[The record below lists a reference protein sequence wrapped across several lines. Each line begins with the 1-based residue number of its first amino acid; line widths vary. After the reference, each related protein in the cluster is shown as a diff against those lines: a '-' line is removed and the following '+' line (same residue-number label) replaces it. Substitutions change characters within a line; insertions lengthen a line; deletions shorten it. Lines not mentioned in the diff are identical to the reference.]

1 MNQVTRRSFLKGAA
15 VGGTALLTFNQLF
28 NYNQVFGQTTGDDA
42 QTILNLAATSEMYAT
57 THYYTVLTES
67 TIALTP
73 GEIETLKG
81 FLDAELQ
88 HLEYLFDN
96 NAEPVTQEFYIPE
109 AVYNDREQFASI
121 TEQIETAFVG
131 AYLAA
136 CRQYAALGL
145 PLLAGTAAQVAAIE
159 QEHLALVR
167 QIGGLRPNNASLGR
181 ALFYNVSDAVPALQ
195 PFFEGGPGYG
205 GPIVW
210 PGADAIRELVRDV
223 GVTPIPPFTD
233 TSVFGDV
240 VQQEAVAY
248 ACVIAAAGNYRC
260 NLRSGPGVRFPV
272 TGLLQVNQQL
282 NVNGQTTDG
291 DGFVWWRGS
300 DNASWVRSDIVRVVS
315 GQCSNLPQVTVS

>member
-1 MNQVTRRSFLKGAA
+1 MNPVSRRSFLQGVAA
-15 VGGTALLTFNQLF
+15 GGTALLTFNQLLG
-28 NYNQVFGQTTGDDA
+28 YNKVFGQTNGDDA

-88 HLEYLFDN
+88 HLEYLFAN

-131 AYLAA
+131 AYLAG
-136 CRQYAALGL
+136 CRQFAALGQ
-145 PLLAGTAAQVAAIE
+145 PLLAGTAAQVASIE

-195 PFFEGGPGYG
+195 PFFEGGSGYS
-205 GPIVW
+205 GPIMW
-210 PGADAIRELVRDV
+210 PGADAIRDLVRDV
-223 GVTPIPPFTD
+223 GVTAVAPFTD
-233 TSVFGDV
+233 TSVFGDAV
-240 VQQEAVAY
+240 TEEAAAY
-248 ACVIAAAGNYRC
+248 ACVVASAGNYRC
-260 NLRSGPGVRFPV
+260 NLRSGPGLRFPV
-272 TGLLQVNQQL
+272 VGLLPADQQM
-282 NVNGQTTDG
+282 NVNGETTDG
-291 DGFVWWRGS
+291 DGFVWWRSSDGS
-300 DNASWVRSDIVRVVS
+300 SWVRSDIVRVVS
-315 GQCSNLPQVTVS
+315 GQCTNLPQVSA

>member
-1 MNQVTRRSFLKGAA
+1 MSQLSRRSLMKGVVA
-15 VGGTALLTFNQLF
+15 GGASFLTFNELF
-28 NYNQVFGQTTGDDA
+28 GYNRVFGQTSGDDA

-67 TIALTP
+67 DIALTP

-88 HLEYLFDN
+88 HLEYLFAN

-109 AVYNDREQFASI
+109 SVYNDRAQFASI

-131 AYLAA
+131 AYLAG
-136 CRQYAALGL
+136 CRQFAALGL

-167 QIGGLRPNNASLGR
+167 QIGGLRPNNSSLGR

-195 PFFEGGPGYG
+195 PFFEGGTGYG
-205 GPIVW
+205 GPIAW
-210 PGADAIRELVRDV
+210 PGADAIRDLVRDA
-223 GVTPIPPFTD
+223 GVAAIPPFTN
-233 TSVFGDV
+233 TEVFGAV
-240 VQQEAVAY
+240 VEEEAAAY
-248 ACVIAAAGNYRC
+248 ACTVASAGSYRC
-260 NLRSGPGVRFPV
+260 NLRSGPGLRFPV
-272 TGLLQVNQQL
+272 TGLLEAGQQISI
-282 NVNGQTTDG
+282 NGQTTDA

-300 DNASWVRSDIVRVVS
+300 DNTSWVRSDIVRIVS
-315 GQCSNLPQVTVS
+315 GQCTNLPQVG